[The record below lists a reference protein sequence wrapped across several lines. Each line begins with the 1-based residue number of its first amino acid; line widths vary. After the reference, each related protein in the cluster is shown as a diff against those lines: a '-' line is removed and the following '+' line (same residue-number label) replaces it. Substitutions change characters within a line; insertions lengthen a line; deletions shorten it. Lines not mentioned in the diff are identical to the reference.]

1 MTNQKKRIIE
11 YIKKFGSIT
20 SKDAYVDLGITQLG
34 ARIFELKNEG
44 YVFKTEFENGKN
56 RFGEKVMYKRY
67 SLVEE

>member
-20 SKDAYVDLGITQLG
+20 SRDAYVDLGITQLG

-44 YVFKTEFENGKN
+44 YVFRTVFENGKN
-56 RFGEKVMYKRY
+56 RFGEKVCFKRY
-67 SLVEE
+67 SLEE